1 MFNLYTVTTK
11 YCLALA
17 FSTSGKTV
25 IVLFFWLMFHT
36 SLLVYKD
43 NEFRV
48 LKGSGYFLPIK
59 LFVCLLCELAL
70 Y

>member
-1 MFNLYTVTTK
+1 MFNLYTVTIK

-25 IVLFFWLMFHT
+25 IVLFFWVMFHT